1 MRPGQPR
8 SETAAAGARRL
19 VACFG
24 SRHIHERRIGF
35 ELCHQHASQPQPS
48 KGSVNPD
55 TAPSPLPESALRHDA
70 RAQTGRLDGL
80 PVAPV
85 VIRPTEPGVVLAD
98 WAKENRT
105 WLEHALHQAGAVLL
119 RGFAVEDVD
128 GFERFML
135 AASGTL
141 LPYTYRSSPRT
152 QVKGNVFTSTEYPAD
167 QRIPFHTE
175 MSYTKSW
182 PMKIGFLSVIVAKT
196 GGETPIADS
205 RRVYERIPAEIRERF
220 ERLGVMYVRNYT
232 PWMDLP
238 WQNVFQTDSQS
249 AVLEYCR
256 SAGIDAE
263 WKSDDH
269 LRTREICQGTALHP
283 VTHEKVWMNQAHL
296 FHASATM
303 DEETIELLVEEFGED
318 GLPRN
323 SYFGDGS
330 AISPDILNAIREAYD
345 AEAVMFPWERD
356 DVLLLD
362 NMLMA
367 HSRSPFTGERKVIVG
382 MAEPHE
388 RDDPQ

>member
-1 MRPGQPR
+1 M
-8 SETAAAGARRL
+8 
-19 VACFG
+19 
-24 SRHIHERRIGF
+24 
-35 ELCHQHASQPQPS
+35 
-48 KGSVNPD
+48 NPE
-55 TAPSPLPESALRHDA
+55 TAPSPFPEGALRDDA

-85 VIRPTEPGVVLAD
+85 VIRPTEPGAVLAD
-98 WAKENRT
+98 WAKENRP
-105 WLEHALHQAGAVLL
+105 WLEHTLHQAGAVLF
-119 RGFAVEDVD
+119 RGFDVEGVD

-238 WQNVFQTDSQS
+238 WQNVFQTDSRS

-269 LRTREICQGTALHP
+269 LRTREICQGTEIHP
-283 VTHEKVWMNQAHL
+283 VTNEKVWMNQAHL

-303 DEETIELLVEEFGED
+303 DEETIQLLVEELGED

-330 AISPDILNAIREAYD
+330 AISSDILNAIREAYD
-345 AEAVMFPWERD
+345 AEALMFPWERD

-388 RDDPQ
+388 RDDPR